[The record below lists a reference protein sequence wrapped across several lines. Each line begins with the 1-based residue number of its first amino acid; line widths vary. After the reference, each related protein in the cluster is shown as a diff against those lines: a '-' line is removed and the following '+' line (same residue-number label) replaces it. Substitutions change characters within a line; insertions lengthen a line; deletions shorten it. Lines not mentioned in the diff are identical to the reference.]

1 MVNSAK
7 SFRLLAWDMLSPHT
21 DPKDFKD
28 GYASLRG
35 EGFIVLQQQGQH
47 KQQRQHQY
55 ISCKGCVS
63 C

>member
-35 EGFIVLQQQGQH
+35 GGFKHLFPTIFIYF
-47 KQQRQHQY
+47 RQ
-55 ISCKGCVS
+55 
-63 C
+63 